1 VTPWPGIALLF
12 DKILVADRGEIALR
26 IIRTCKDLG
35 IRTVAVYSEAD
46 AHSLHVHLADEDV
59 CIGPPPVESS
69 YRNFANIISAAEL
82 TNADAIH
89 PGYGPLA
96 ENAEFAELC
105 ESCAIEFI
113 GPAVDALR
121 QMGNKAVARH
131 TMQAAGVPVIPG
143 SEEEVTSLDEARE
156 WAATIGYPLR
166 VKAAA
171 GGGGRGMRVV
181 HSPDD
186 LAEAWQMARLEARNA
201 FADDALYLERS
212 IERARH
218 IEIQVLGDGS
228 GGVVH
233 LGERECSIQRRH
245 QKLLEESP
253 SPAVD
258 DDLRRRLG
266 EAAVAGARSIN
277 YRGAGTV
284 EFLVDKSGEFYF
296 LEMNTRIQ
304 VEHPVTEAVCG
315 LDLIAEQLRIAAG
328 EPLGYEQSDIKITGH
343 ALECRINAENPET
356 NFTPSAGTITALHL
370 PGGPSVRIDS
380 HIYQGYTVP
389 PYYDSLLA
397 KIITVGSNRAQS
409 IARMRRVLEEITIE
423 GVATTVSF
431 HRALLQESDF
441 IAGRFDT
448 DFVSRTDLGQTAAV

>member
-1 VTPWPGIALLF
+1 MAHHHGPRAEQVEDSIDAVCFKAFVF
-12 DKILVADRGEIALR
+12 DR
-26 IIRTCKDLG
+26 
-35 IRTVAVYSEAD
+35 
-46 AHSLHVHLADEDV
+46 
-59 CIGPPPVESS
+59 
-69 YRNFANIISAAEL
+69 SAA
-82 TNADAIH
+82 
-89 PGYGPLA
+89 
-96 ENAEFAELC
+96 
-105 ESCAIEFI
+105 
-113 GPAVDALR
+113 
-121 QMGNKAVARH
+121 
-131 TMQAAGVPVIPG
+131 VP
-143 SEEEVTSLDEARE
+143 
-156 WAATIGYPLR
+156 
-166 VKAAA
+166 
-171 GGGGRGMRVV
+171 
-181 HSPDD
+181 
-186 LAEAWQMARLEARNA
+186 
-201 FADDALYLERS
+201 
-212 IERARH
+212 ERARH

>member
-1 VTPWPGIALLF
+1 MTPWPGIALLF